1 MIYRDHPRLRGE
13 YKRIRLIFRIR
24 KGSPPLT
31 RGIQFQD
38 CMEYYQEGITPAYA
52 GNTRSDYSN
61 EIMSRDHPRLR
72 GEYSR
77 RSMAIRRQVG
87 SPPLTRGI
95 PAIIHHTEFWVGIT
109 PAYAGNTPKR
119 HLFPSPLRDH
129 PRLRGEYI
137 SQYDNVEDQLG
148 SPPLTRGIP
157 NQAQKSYVG
166 SRITPAY
173 AGNTPDEHVEGMAT
187 EDHPRLRGEYLK
199 IAITQLTDKGSPP
212 LTRGIQD
219 RIALIADPCGITPA
233 YAGNTL
239 SQS

>member
-1 MIYRDHPRLRGE
+1 M
-13 YKRIRLIFRIR
+13 IFRIR

-129 PRLRGEYI
+129 PRLRGEY
-137 SQYDNVEDQLG
+137 QDLWVCTGVTEG
-148 SPPLTRGIP
+148 SPPLTRGILVWCLWE
-157 NQAQKSYVG
+157 YRIY
-166 SRITPAY
+166 RITPAY
-173 AGNTPDEHVEGMAT
+173 AGNTFRSM
-187 EDHPRLRGEYLK
+187 
-199 IAITQLTDKGSPP
+199 ITWKTS
-212 LTRGIQD
+212 
-219 RIALIADPCGITPA
+219 
-233 YAGNTL
+233 
-239 SQS
+239 

>member
-31 RGIQFQD
+31 RGILVW
-38 CMEYYQEGITPAYA
+38 CLWEYRIY
-52 GNTRSDYSN
+52 
-61 EIMSRDHPRLR
+61 
-72 GEYSR
+72 
-77 RSMAIRRQVG
+77 
-87 SPPLTRGI
+87 
-95 PAIIHHTEFWVGIT
+95 
-109 PAYAGNTPKR
+109 
-119 HLFPSPLRDH
+119 
-129 PRLRGEYI
+129 
-137 SQYDNVEDQLG
+137 
-148 SPPLTRGIP
+148 
-157 NQAQKSYVG
+157 
-166 SRITPAY
+166 RITPAY

>member
-1 MIYRDHPRLRGE
+1 M
-13 YKRIRLIFRIR
+13 
-24 KGSPPLT
+24 
-31 RGIQFQD
+31 
-38 CMEYYQEGITPAYA
+38 
-52 GNTRSDYSN
+52 
-61 EIMSRDHPRLR
+61 
-72 GEYSR
+72 
-77 RSMAIRRQVG
+77 
-87 SPPLTRGI
+87 
-95 PAIIHHTEFWVGIT
+95 
-109 PAYAGNTPKR
+109 
-119 HLFPSPLRDH
+119 
-129 PRLRGEYI
+129 
-137 SQYDNVEDQLG
+137 EDQLG

-233 YAGNTL
+233 YAGNTAAVTPLAVPPWGSPPLTRGILAVLLAVNFRIRITPAYAGNTYNLWCLRAKGKDHPRLRGEYSRYQCGHSTFPGSPPLTRGIPNQLKVADGTTGITPAYAGNTLKESLIYSIFPL
-239 SQS
+239 SATKFHLVSHTLEMS